1 MISMGKYIVQLALLS
16 VVAYGIQF
24 FAQQIFDIDS
34 LWETIDITLLQI
46 YFVQAVISL
55 ALIVAMNMAKKPLPN
70 FLGFVFLG
78 VFTIKVVASY
88 LLAKSTLEN
97 PDVDFFKYNYLLVFF
112 MYMIFDLYVAY
123 SLLNQS
129 EKTPS
134 KKF

>member
-1 MISMGKYIVQLALLS
+1 MNKYIIQLLILS
-16 VVAYGIQF
+16 VVAYGIQY
-24 FAQQIFDIDS
+24 FAQQIFDVVY
-34 LWETIDITLLQI
+34 LWEKIDITLLQI

-55 ALIVAMNMAKKPLPN
+55 VLIIALNMAKKPLPN

-88 LLAKSTLEN
+88 LLAKPTLEKTE
-97 PDVDFFKYNYLLVFF
+97 VEFFKYNYLLVFF
-112 MYMIFDLYVAY
+112 IYMIFDLYVAY

-129 EKTPS
+129 EKTQS